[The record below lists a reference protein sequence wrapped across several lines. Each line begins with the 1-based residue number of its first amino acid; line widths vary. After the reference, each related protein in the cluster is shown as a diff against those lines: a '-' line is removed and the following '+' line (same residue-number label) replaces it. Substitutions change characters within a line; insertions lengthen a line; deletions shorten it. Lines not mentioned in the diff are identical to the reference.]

1 MKTALFFVLQ
11 LVISLFVTASVMPV
25 ILAVLPEASQPTVG
39 LSLMALVLLGSFLL
53 VRLVW
58 PARRV

>member
-25 ILAVLPEASQPTVG
+25 ILALLPEASQPAVG
-39 LSLMALVLLGSFLL
+39 LSLLAAMLLVTFLL

-58 PARRV
+58 PGRKV